1 MSKKMND
8 IVDVCENERKMLEE
22 VKNGMKVFEFYCSK
36 LDYGFAVKGKRLN
49 NYLLGEEEN

>member
-1 MSKKMND
+1 MSKKMKD